1 MKKVLALVLA
11 AMMVLAMGVTA
22 FAADDYASEPL
33 YAYPVNPTG
42 GSAAIEDS
50 ATIKTNASGS
60 KAFLVLGTLDT
71 WKEGTP
77 ADDADVE
84 GVKLTA
90 KVTEGKEYVSSI
102 ALATQDDYDDGKLE
116 YQGILIKFKDYF
128 DVDKATI
135 KMELSIKSK
144 RGATLMDKITV
155 TVRLDNKTPVATIYG
170 ETNDADNGTVQV
182 GNKSFTEAE
191 ASYKYSNSNKDF
203 TIKNLVKF
211 QDAIG
216 DVAVDGIKNN
226 IAAVDFKSGVEYLEL
241 NADLFS
247 FSVKMSEQGKLALDF
262 DQKAIKEIAR
272 EVDPDTELTFFNF
285 NARPDFDFTGTAY
298 VYLPDEDVEYYLYEV
313 DEDGVVKEVRGAS
326 LNDDGD
332 AIEFKTRTLGSYILA
347 DAELD
352 LDYLNQE
359 PADDTTEPEAP
370 VDTDKENPG
379 TGAAVVAIAAAL

>member
-11 AMMVLAMGVTA
+11 AMMVMAMGVTA

-33 YAYPVNPTG
+33 YAYKSTSTDPSDPYTAG
-42 GSAAIEDS
+42 DITDESF
-50 ATIKTNASGS
+50 TTFTNNANS
-60 KAFLVLGTLDT
+60 KAFIPLFVEITG
-71 WKEGTP
+71 GYAP
-77 ADDADVE
+77 AEEEDVE

-102 ALATQDDYDDGKLE
+102 ALATADEYADDLDDSRYGV
-116 YQGILIKFKDYF
+116 LIKFKDYF
-128 DVDKATI
+128 DIDKETV
-135 KMELSIKSK
+135 KVELTVKSK

-155 TVRLDNKTPVATIYG
+155 TVKLDNKTPVAEIDTDSAEINGVSVQG
-170 ETNDADNGTVQV
+170 EGDSYKFTNDGADL
-182 GNKSFTEAE
+182 
-191 ASYKYSNSNKDF
+191 
-203 TIKNLVKF
+203 TIKDLVDF
-211 QDAIG
+211 QDDIEKTNS
-216 DVAVDGIKNN
+216 KNT
-226 IAAVDFKSGVEYLEL
+226 IAGVDFKAGIEYLEL
-241 NADLFS
+241 NADLLS
-247 FSVKMSEQGKLALDF
+247 FSVKMSEQGKMALDF

-285 NARPDFDFTGTAY
+285 NARPDFDFTGKCEI
-298 VYLPDEDVEYYLYEV
+298 YLPDEDVEYYLYEV

-359 PADDTTEPEAP
+359 PVDDTTEPEAP
-370 VDTDKENPG
+370 VEDDKENPG